1 MIYFWIIVFL
11 ILSIYIYFFYKDKWF
26 ILMSKNWLAS
36 IFLVFSLIF
45 SLVSFF
51 SYNINFNQKIKTKT
65 SDIVFV
71 LDVSKSML
79 ALDYGEKSRLQL
91 SKEIIRDYVVNNP
104 NNRYSLTIFSW
115 DVTSLIP
122 LTDDKNIFLT
132 FLNSVDE
139 KSILKWWTNFE
150 EALKISTERFQKN
163 AWAIVILSDFEPN
176 VSTNEKQKIIDQL
189 KYIKNDNLKFFWI
202 WLWSE
207 KWNKIFVWYDIFG
220 WVIYLKDRFW
230 KDIITKFDKDF
241 FNWLLNKLDA
251 WKFII
256 TKQDDTKKIEFLGI
270 PSNNEEVDVTMKK
283 DFSRY
288 LMILSFLSFLSY
300 LILFYYFDK
309 KWK

>member
-1 MIYFWIIVFL
+1 MIYFWIIIFL

-36 IFLVFSLIF
+36 IFLIFSLVF

-51 SYNINFNQKIKTKT
+51 SYNINYNQKIKTKT

-79 ALDYGEKSRLQL
+79 ALDYNEKSRLQL
-91 SKEIIRDYVVNNP
+91 SKELIQDYIVKNP

-115 DVTSLIP
+115 DATSLIP
-122 LTDDKNIFLT
+122 LTYDKNIFLT
-132 FLNSVDE
+132 FLASADE

-150 EALKISTERFQKN
+150 EALKISTERFSWDG
-163 AWAIVILSDFEPN
+163 WAVVILSDFEPN
-176 VSTNEKQKIIDQL
+176 LTTNEKQNIINWL
-189 KYIKNDNLKFFWI
+189 KDIKKENLKFFWI

-220 WVIYLKDRFW
+220 GIIYLKDKFW
-230 KDIITKFDKDF
+230 KDIVTRFDKDF
-241 FNWLLNKLDA
+241 FNWFLDKLNA
-251 WKFII
+251 WKII
-256 TKQDDTKKIEFLGI
+256 IKNSEDIKKIEFFDI
-270 PSNNEEVDVTMKK
+270 PSNTQEIEMVVKQ

-288 LMILSFLSFLSY
+288 LMILSFLSFLWY